1 MITYG
6 GDVAVI
12 IIEIRKVFNPIQS
25 DRGSEDGAAAGGK
38 EREKRDVTFF

>member
-12 IIEIRKVFNPIQS
+12 IIEIRKVFNPTQS
-25 DRGSEDGAAAGGK
+25 NRGSEDGAAVGGK
-38 EREKRDVTFF
+38 KREKRDVTFL